1 MQSHNLTKKSPKR
14 KRRFTKDQPVSE
26 ANKRGVKQMLSRRA
40 RKV

>member
-26 ANKRGVKQMLSRRA
+26 ANTRGVKQMLGRRA